1 MRTLAKDKE
10 DGQAGEID
18 LTPMLDVVFILLI
31 FFIVTAVFVKEAGYD
46 VVKPQASMAVFT
58 NLDPILVAISPA
70 GEIFMDGDI
79 IEPRNLRFRLEQ
91 RLADAPNAPVIIQ
104 ADQSATNE
112 HIITVMGAAR
122 EAGIGSVQIAAEE

>member
-1 MRTLAKDKE
+1 MRSLGKDKQ

-46 VVKPQASMAVFT
+46 AVKPQASMAVFT
-58 NLDPILVAISPA
+58 NLDPILIAISPA
-70 GEIFMDGDI
+70 GDIFMDGDI

-91 RLADAPNAPVIIQ
+91 RVADAPNAPVIIQ
-104 ADQSATNE
+104 ADRDATNE
-112 HIITVMGAAR
+112 HIITIMGAAR
-122 EAGIGSVQIAAEE
+122 EAGISSIQVAAEE

>member
-1 MRTLAKDKE
+1 MRSLAKDKT

-58 NLDPILVAISPA
+58 NL
-70 GEIFMDGDI
+70 
-79 IEPRNLRFRLEQ
+79 
-91 RLADAPNAPVIIQ
+91 
-104 ADQSATNE
+104 
-112 HIITVMGAAR
+112 
-122 EAGIGSVQIAAEE
+122 VQWLWKYAV